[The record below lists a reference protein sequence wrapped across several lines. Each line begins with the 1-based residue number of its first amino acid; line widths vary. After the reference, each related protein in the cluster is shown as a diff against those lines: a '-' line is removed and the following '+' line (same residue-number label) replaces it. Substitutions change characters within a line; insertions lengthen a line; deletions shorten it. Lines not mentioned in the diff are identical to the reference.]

1 MAPLEFLLDRSLGRY
16 QLADA
21 LRAEGLVVHTLWSVY
36 GTAEQRLEDHDWVA
50 DAGLHGWIVLS
61 ADKRL
66 RYSVTTRRLAMHQV
80 GVFQLASGNLTGRE
94 QVRWYLDNLEAIRLA
109 CTEPKPF
116 IYSVHKR
123 HIERVW
129 PKL

>member
-1 MAPLEFLLDRSLGRY
+1 VAPLEFLLDRSLGRY

-80 GVFQLASGNLTGRE
+80 GVFQLASVTVQG
-94 QVRWYLDNLEAIRLA
+94 
-109 CTEPKPF
+109 
-116 IYSVHKR
+116 SVAAPWL
-123 HIERVW
+123 V
-129 PKL
+129 